1 MGKGKGKGSEGGF
14 SEDQLEMYREC
25 FKLMDVDKD
34 GVINKNDL
42 RAAFDNIGSLVSEQE
57 LESML
62 GEIGGP
68 CNYDNMVKCF
78 EAKMSGFVNDPD
90 DLVINAFKSYNEEIA
105 ETVKNVTTI
114 KHTIDTPNFKYLMM
128 NLADKMTQEEI
139 DDMFEEFEFDDD
151 GLILTKSVVDLF
163 VAGGMDEKKEEEKK
177 EEKKVEAAAPDAD
190 AGGSDGAK
198 KKKKKKKAAK

>member
-1 MGKGKGKGSEGGF
+1 M
-14 SEDQLEMYREC
+14 
-25 FKLMDVDKD
+25 
-34 GVINKNDL
+34 
-42 RAAFDNIGSLVSEQE
+42 
-57 LESML
+57 
-62 GEIGGP
+62 
-68 CNYDNMVKCF
+68 
-78 EAKMSGFVNDPD
+78 
-90 DLVINAFKSYNEEIA
+90 
-105 ETVKNVTTI
+105 KNVTTI
-114 KHTIDTPNFKYLMM
+114 KHTIDTPSFKYLMM